1 MGEIIGAIVLGVIA
15 IIFFVV
21 SYLQFNEKGFLFN
34 NAYIYASK
42 QERKNMD
49 KKPHYKQSGIIF
61 VLIGIIFGINAVDMI
76 LQTAWLFYL
85 VIGIVIVAIVYA
97 VVSSLVSY
105 SWRNSTIS
113 IFPSRNSLILVSV
126 FIYNFLSV
134 NSFDKR
140 LVNFLFS

>member
-97 VVSSLVSY
+97 VVSSVV
-105 SWRNSTIS
+105 IEK
-113 IFPSRNSLILVSV
+113 
-126 FIYNFLSV
+126 
-134 NSFDKR
+134 KR
-140 LVNFLFS
+140 K